1 MLMYEDLTVI
11 AVLCRHSYPHLSLKC
26 DTGMPFDTWIIFE
39 FSPKEI
45 K

>member
-26 DTGMPFDTWIIFE
+26 DTGMPFDIWILTKRNRIR
-39 FSPKEI
+39 
-45 K
+45 

>member
-11 AVLCRHSYPHLSLKC
+11 AVYPHLSLKC
-26 DTGMPFDTWIIFE
+26 DTGMPFDTWLFLN
-39 FSPKEI
+39 SHQK